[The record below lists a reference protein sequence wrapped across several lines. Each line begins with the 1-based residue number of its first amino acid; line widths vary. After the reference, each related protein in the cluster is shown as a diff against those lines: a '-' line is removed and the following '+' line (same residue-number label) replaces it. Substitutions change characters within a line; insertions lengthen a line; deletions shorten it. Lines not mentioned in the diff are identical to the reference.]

1 MKKIQVKTEIILIN
15 ISGGDKPGVTSALTR
30 ILARYNATILDIGQA
45 DIHHTLSLGI
55 LFKTTDDN
63 SGEIMKDLLFKAYE
77 LEINIK
83 FSQLINYEKIGKQ
96 VEIPNVI
103 MIHDSQGNVADE
115 LVNYTRTNSDVLF
128 ERVKGADNSIMQKE
142 LYEKLQTGQANY
154 EKTKIRTLLEVE
166 NMGKMISKDAPFSLT
181 EWMKDIMTSCAE
193 EFKTTL
199 IFKTKDTSGYVSEA
213 LEPHRIGLK
222 IINGLKKIK

>member
-1 MKKIQVKTEIILIN
+1 MSQKTEIILIN

-83 FSQLINYEKIGKQ
+83 FSPISESEYNSWVSLQGKNRYIITILSRQ
-96 VEIPNVI
+96 I
-103 MIHDSQGNVADE
+103 
-115 LVNYTRTNSDVLF
+115 TCRRRTGIKHRCHSTAYRKNS
-128 ERVKGADNSIMQKE
+128 
-142 LYEKLQTGQANY
+142 
-154 EKTKIRTLLEVE
+154 
-166 NMGKMISKDAPFSLT
+166 
-181 EWMKDIMTSCAE
+181 
-193 EFKTTL
+193 
-199 IFKTKDTSGYVSEA
+199 SG
-213 LEPHRIGLK
+213 RIGP
-222 IINGLKKIK
+222 

>member
-1 MKKIQVKTEIILIN
+1 MSQKTEIILIN

-83 FSQLINYEKIGKQ
+83 FSPISESEYNSWVSLQGKNRY
-96 VEIPNVI
+96 II
-103 MIHDSQGNVADE
+103 TILSDSCRR
-115 LVNYTRTNSDVLF
+115 RTGIKHRCHSTAYRKNS
-128 ERVKGADNSIMQKE
+128 
-142 LYEKLQTGQANY
+142 
-154 EKTKIRTLLEVE
+154 
-166 NMGKMISKDAPFSLT
+166 
-181 EWMKDIMTSCAE
+181 
-193 EFKTTL
+193 
-199 IFKTKDTSGYVSEA
+199 SG
-213 LEPHRIGLK
+213 RIGP
-222 IINGLKKIK
+222 

>member
-1 MKKIQVKTEIILIN
+1 MSQKTEIILIN

-83 FSQLINYEKIGKQ
+83 FSPISESEYNSCSLAAVYFDEMSEYES
-96 VEIPNVI
+96 V
-103 MIHDSQGNVADE
+103 
-115 LVNYTRTNSDVLF
+115 
-128 ERVKGADNSIMQKE
+128 
-142 LYEKLQTGQANY
+142 
-154 EKTKIRTLLEVE
+154 
-166 NMGKMISKDAPFSLT
+166 
-181 EWMKDIMTSCAE
+181 
-193 EFKTTL
+193 
-199 IFKTKDTSGYVSEA
+199 
-213 LEPHRIGLK
+213 
-222 IINGLKKIK
+222 